1 MAIVRD
7 NLCAVVLAAGY
18 GSRLQPL
25 TLHRPKALCPVNNVP
40 LIELALRS
48 VRPHVAEVAV
58 NVHYLA
64 DAMLA
69 HLATLADMP
78 VHVSDERDRILA
90 SAGALGKLT
99 DWIDGRA
106 VLVRNVD
113 AYLTADPDE
122 LLAGWDGKRP
132 RLLARERPGPSD
144 FGTAQYV
151 GACLLPAAS
160 VAALPAEP
168 ASLYDLVWKPA
179 WDSGDLELVMTGGE
193 FVDCGT
199 PADYLRAN
207 MLASGGRS
215 VVGEGAIVEG
225 RLERVVVWPGGV
237 VRADEQLAD
246 CIRVGADLTVDA
258 RPVD

>member
-1 MAIVRD
+1 MTIARD
-7 NLCAVVLAAGY
+7 DLCAVVLAAGY
-18 GSRLQPL
+18 GTRLQPL
-25 TLHRPKALCPVNNVP
+25 TLHRPKALCPINNVP
-40 LIELALRS
+40 LIDLALRS

-58 NVHYLA
+58 NIHYLA

-69 HLATLADMP
+69 HLDHLARLNDEP
-78 VHVSDERDRILA
+78 VHVSDEREQILA
-90 SAGALGKLT
+90 SAGALGKLR

-113 AYLTADPDE
+113 AYLTADLDE
-122 LLAGWDGKRP
+122 LLDDCDGNRP

-160 VAALPAEP
+160 VADLSAEP
-168 ASLYDLVWKPA
+168 ASLYDLLWKPA
-179 WDSGDLELVMTGGE
+179 WDLGQLELVMTGGE

-207 MLASGGRS
+207 MLASGGLS
-215 VVGEGAIVEG
+215 VIGEGAVVEG
-225 RLERVVVWPGGV
+225 HLERVVVWPGGMV
-237 VRADEQLAD
+237 AADERLAD
-246 CIRVGADLTVDA
+246 CIRVGSDLTVDA
-258 RPVD
+258 R